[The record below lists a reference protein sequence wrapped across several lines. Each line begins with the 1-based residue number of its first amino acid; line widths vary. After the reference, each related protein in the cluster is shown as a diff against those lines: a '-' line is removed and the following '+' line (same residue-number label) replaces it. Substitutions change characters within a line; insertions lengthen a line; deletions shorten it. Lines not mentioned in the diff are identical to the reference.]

1 MKLAHLLFPMFCA
14 AALSSYSAKAQDIG
28 DRFYQAI
35 RSNDI
40 VAVRALATTKA
51 VNTPDSHGTTPLMC
65 AAAVGSS
72 ETLKLLLDRGADPNA
87 KNAFGASALMWA
99 AGDITK
105 VRLLLA
111 KGAEVNARSNFG
123 RTPLLLATLHDGSH
137 DIAQLLIDKGAD
149 VSACDKA
156 KICVLEAAAQGN
168 DSATVRLVLAH
179 GADAKAK
186 DATGT
191 TALMWA
197 AMNGNIETTKLLLEK
212 GSDINAVTIESFERV
227 KNGPLELG
235 SFTPLISALP
245 YGPPEL
251 VKLLID
257 AGANVNARDT
267 RGMTPLMLAVSTDR
281 PDPRITKLLL
291 ARGADASIRS
301 KHGETAFDWAKKF
314 RNPEVFKA
322 LGMPAA
328 ATLTAVPIAA
338 ATQQNNADVKASVE
352 KSLALLQRTNGK
364 FINTGGCIS
373 CHAQNLTGVAVSA
386 GRTNGAKVDEQ
397 ADGEM
402 ARATLLFRGS
412 GEEMFLQLLDPPGAV
427 HTTEYSVLQ
436 LGASHIPPSPAID
449 ALVLYIAAEQGAA
462 GNWHYSAG
470 GNPRPPIED
479 GDFFST
485 AMGVRCLQLYSIPGR
500 KAEFEDRI
508 RRAGMW
514 LKNAEPRST
523 EDRVMQLL
531 GLRWANVPTKPQ
543 LHDLLALQRE
553 DGGWAQTPWL
563 SSDAYATGQ
572 VLFALHESS
581 VTANDPAYARGV
593 AYLQSTQKADG
604 SWRVKSRAPKFQ
616 PYFQSGFPYDDDQW
630 ISEAG
635 TAWAAMGMGYAIPSG
650 IADAR
655 R

>member
-14 AALSSYSAKAQDIG
+14 AALSSYGAKAQDIG
-28 DRFYQAI
+28 DQFYRAI
-35 RSNDI
+35 RGNDT
-40 VAVRALATTKA
+40 ASLRALATAKA
-51 VNTPDSHGTTPLMC
+51 VNAPDRHGTTPLMY
-65 AAAVGSS
+65 AAAGSTES
-72 ETLKLLLDRGADPNA
+72 LKLLLDSGADPNT
-87 KNAFGASALMWA
+87 KNAFGATALMWA

-111 KGAEVNARSNFG
+111 KGADVNVRSNFG
-123 RTPLLLATLHDGSH
+123 RTPLLLAALRDRSH
-137 DIAQLLIDKGAD
+137 EIVQMLIDKGAD

-156 KICVLEAAAQGN
+156 RICVLEAAAQGN

-179 GADAKAK
+179 GADPKAK

-197 AMNGNIETTKLLLEK
+197 AMNGNVETTRLLLEK

-235 SFTPLISALP
+235 SFTPLLSALP
-245 YGPPEL
+245 YGPPEV
-251 VKLLID
+251 VKMLID
-257 AGANVNARDT
+257 AGANVNAGDT

-281 PDPRITKLLL
+281 PDPRIIKLLL

-314 RNPEVFKA
+314 RNPEVFRA

-328 ATLTAVPIAA
+328 ATRAVVPIAA
-338 ATQQNNADVKASVE
+338 LTHPNNADVKTSVE
-352 KSLALLQRTNGK
+352 KSLELLQRTNGR
-364 FINTGGCIS
+364 FVNTGGCVS
-373 CHAQNLTGVAVSA
+373 CHGQNLTGMAVST
-386 GRTNGAKVDEQ
+386 GRANGAKVDEQ
-397 ADGEM
+397 VDGEM
-402 ARATLLFRGS
+402 ARTTLLFRTS
-412 GEEMFLQLLDPPGAV
+412 NEEMFLQLVDPPGAV
-427 HTTEYSVLQ
+427 HTTEYSILQ
-436 LGASHIPPSPAID
+436 LGASHAPPSRALD
-449 ALVLYIAAEQGAA
+449 ALVLYIAAEQRAG
-462 GNWHYSAG
+462 GNWQYAAG

-485 AMGVRCLQLYSIPGR
+485 AMGIRCLQLYDIPGR

-531 GLRWANVPTKPQ
+531 GMRWADVPARPQ
-543 LHDLLALQRE
+543 LHDLLASQRE

-572 VLFALHESS
+572 ALYALHESG
-581 VTANDPAYARGV
+581 VAANDRAYARGIV
-593 AYLQSTQKADG
+593 YLQSTQDVDG
-604 SWRVKSRAPKFQ
+604 SWHVRSRAPKFQ
-616 PYFQSGFPYDDDQW
+616 PYFQSGFAYDEDQW
-630 ISEAG
+630 ISSAA
-635 TAWAAMGMGYAIPSG
+635 TAWAAIGLSYAIPPTV
-650 IADAR
+650 AVAKH
-655 R
+655 